1 MLLANQQ
8 QQANVQRQGKCC
20 HKERYRKTHPHLV
33 HAGSAV
39 IRQTPCDCRTWRTNS
54 DTLRL
59 PGECLQ
65 TDSPNRSPP
74 KRGLAERT
82 ATGLGEP
89 LVDQPVGW
97 PRQAKTAN
105 RTSQLDVHRP
115 AALSPSPSRRSL
127 TGTHCKKTDTST
139 CSVPLLTRKL
149 QQAEAPTP
157 ALVRNATG
165 TRSLPPPK
173 RKAENVCNN
182 GC

>member
-8 QQANVQRQGKCC
+8 QQANIQRQGKCC

-33 HAGSAV
+33 HAGSAA
-39 IRQTPCDCRTWRTNS
+39 IRQTPCDCRTWRTSS

-65 TDSPNRSPP
+65 TDSSNHSPP
-74 KRGLAERT
+74 KRGLTERT
-82 ATGLGEP
+82 ATGPGEP

-105 RTSQLDVHRP
+105 RTSQLDVHHP

-149 QQAEAPTP
+149 QQAEAPRTSIGRERHCHP
-157 ALVRNATG
+157 VATSSEEKS
-165 TRSLPPPK
+165 RDVS
-173 RKAENVCNN
+173 NN